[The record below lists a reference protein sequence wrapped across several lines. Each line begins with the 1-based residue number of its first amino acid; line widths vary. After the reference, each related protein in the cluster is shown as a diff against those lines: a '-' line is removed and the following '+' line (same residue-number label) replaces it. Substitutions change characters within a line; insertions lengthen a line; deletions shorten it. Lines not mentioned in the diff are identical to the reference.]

1 MRINMCAAIIVM
13 QCVFLIG
20 AHVKA
25 QQVILKFS
33 LPFSLCQMF
42 CHYAHNGFNQN
53 HLAVK
58 RKNNSNEKLQK
69 KNSDPQS
76 RRFFYSLKLK
86 KHKLPN
92 ACVIIVGHIPSL

>member
-1 MRINMCAAIIVM
+1 MRFYSKFLKDLPSVCFRSEIHGGEVMRINMCAAIIVM

-58 RKNNSNEKLQK
+58 RKNKFK
-69 KNSDPQS
+69 
-76 RRFFYSLKLK
+76 
-86 KHKLPN
+86 
-92 ACVIIVGHIPSL
+92 